1 MELFLPSIAAL
12 LIVGLIVFLILPRLG
27 APVLATLSI
36 LLLIYGIYNHIQLFS
51 SEYRYSTWQDR
62 LKFYG
67 PFIMI
72 GVMILLLL
80 MYLGYL
86 FGTKGVNALPANAV
100 PINTAADVVNATNEA
115 ANTVLNATTE
125 AVGNVVN
132 TATEAVNT
140 AINTVKNVFGM
151 NNGNN
156 NIKYNN
162 GGRSNGNGLL
172 ANLGGILAT
181 PVNNRRPLNR

>member
-27 APVLATLSI
+27 APVLAALSV
-36 LLLIYGIYNHIQLFS
+36 LLLIYGLYSHIQLFS

-67 PFIMI
+67 PFILI
-72 GVMILLLL
+72 GVMILFIL

-86 FGTKGVNALPANAV
+86 FGTKGPEALPANVIPANTMTNAV
-100 PINTAADVVNATNEA
+100 NAANNATNSVVNATSN
-115 ANTVLNATTE
+115 

-132 TATEAVNT
+132 TTKETIDNAVEG
-140 AINTVKNVFGM
+140 VKNIFGM
-151 NNGNN
+151 NNTGNKN
-156 NIKYNN
+156 NSGNVRNN
-162 GGRSNGNGLL
+162 GFL

-181 PVNNRRPLNR
+181 PVNNRRPNNRI